1 MLETAIYDY
10 VSSQIPE
17 ADITWGKLDAEAV
30 FDNMPVIN
38 FIKVPGLAD
47 DTTPSYLDNIQ
58 FTVRHK
64 YIDIATQYTN
74 QLIDMFQLFAGKI
87 GDYRVRIPSV
97 IVNGT
102 LYEEEDI
109 VASSITVGIKYTQL

>member
-1 MLETAIYDY
+1 MLEQAIYDF
-10 VSSQIPE
+10 VVDAIPD
-17 ADITWGKLDAEAV
+17 ADITWGKLDADTV
-30 FDNMPVIN
+30 FTDMPIIN

-58 FTVRHK
+58 FTVRHE
-64 YIDIATQYTN
+64 YIDVATQYMN
-74 QLIDMFQLFAGKI
+74 KIIELFQLYAGEI
-87 GDYRVRIPSV
+87 GSYLVRVPSV

-109 VASSITVGIKYTQL
+109 VAASVTVGIKYTKL